1 MSNIIQPM
9 AGNSQ
14 EALRLHDIAQTLAR
28 DIRQAG
34 ARLPRE
40 AAARLAHNVR
50 AVVGQATVGPVPHAA
65 AIALFLVVLTNIVAD
80 LLSEIERAGGS
91 GGEATSA
98 RVRALEQVFSELLR
112 NCVSARVVAAL
123 APTLA
128 KPEGTS

>member
-1 MSNIIQPM
+1 MTNLIKPM
-9 AGNSQ
+9 AGNSHQ
-14 EALRLHDIAQTLAR
+14 ALRLHDIAETLMR

-34 ARLPRE
+34 TRLPRE
-40 AAARLAHNVR
+40 ATARLTQNVK
-50 AVVGQATVGPVPHAA
+50 AVVAQAMVGAVPHTA
-65 AIALFLVVLTNIVAD
+65 AIALFLVILTNIVAD
-80 LLSEIERAGGS
+80 LLSEIERAGGTS
-91 GGEATSA
+91 DDGASA

>member
-1 MSNIIQPM
+1 MTNIIQPM

-14 EALRLHDIAQTLAR
+14 KALRLHDIAETLMR

-40 AAARLAHNVR
+40 AAARLTHNVR
-50 AVVGQATVGPVPHAA
+50 AVVAQAMVGSVPHAA
-65 AIALFLVVLTNIVAD
+65 ALALFLVILTNILAD
-80 LLSEIERAGGS
+80 LLSELDRADGTS
-91 GGEATSA
+91 DDAASA
-98 RVRALEQVFSELLR
+98 RVRALEQVFGELLR

>member
-9 AGNSQ
+9 AGSS
-14 EALRLHDIAQTLAR
+14 EKALRMHDIAETLAR

-34 ARLPRE
+34 ARLPRD

-50 AVVGQATVGPVPHAA
+50 AVVSQATVGPVPHAA
-65 AIALFLVVLTNIVAD
+65 AIALYLVILTNIVAD
-80 LLSEIERAGGS
+80 LLSELERAGGTS
-91 GGEATSA
+91 DDASSA